1 MYKYALRLLAFASFV
16 GWCITARRA
25 HHYGPDEKDDER
37 RNNDDEDDGALF
49 V

>member
-1 MYKYALRLLAFASFV
+1 MCRLFRLMFLVFLE
-16 GWCITARRA
+16 
-25 HHYGPDEKDDER
+25 PDKKDDER